1 MSWRDVVEN
10 LDLTRS
16 YIYVLE
22 LEDERYY
29 IGRTSNIVQRMNEHF
44 RGDGAL
50 YTKKYKPIK
59 IKEIIVE
66 KTKYDERDK
75 TLECM
80 EKYGW
85 DKVRGYAWCNESLS
99 KKPKIKK
106 KIVEKEEVIIYDND
120 EIRNLYVLENK
131 DIIEIGKY
139 LNKTP
144 GSIAYNLEKMGIV
157 ERRQLSRGYFDYI
170 FSELYEVN
178 KKSNEICREN
188 ISKVTGKYAKSELSK
203 DELKNVKAR
212 LHDIMKQYKN

>member
-1 MSWRDVVEN
+1 MSWRDFVEN

-50 YTKKYKPIK
+50 YTKKHKPIK
-59 IKEIIVE
+59 IKEIIIE
-66 KTKYDERDK
+66 KSKHDERDK

-85 DKVRGYAWCNESLS
+85 DKVRGYVWCKESLS

-106 KIVEKEEVIIYDND
+106 IVEKEEVVIYDDD

-170 FSELYEVN
+170 FSELYEIN
-178 KKSNEICREN
+178 KKTNEICRDN
-188 ISKVTGKYAKSELSK
+188 TSKVERKCAQSELSK
-203 DELKNVKAR
+203 EELKNVKAR
-212 LHDIMKQYKN
+212 LRDIMKQYKN